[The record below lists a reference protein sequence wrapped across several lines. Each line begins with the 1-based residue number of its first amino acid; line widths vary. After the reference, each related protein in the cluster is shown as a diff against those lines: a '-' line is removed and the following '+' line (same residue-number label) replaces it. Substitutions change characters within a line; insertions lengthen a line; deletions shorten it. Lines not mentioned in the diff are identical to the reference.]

1 MRGNINCFKFR
12 ENGHYVKSC
21 THEGSKCYNCKEFGH
36 VSPKY
41 PRKKIKIK
49 IVEQT
54 KGNISRKEN
63 KHIR

>member
-21 THEGSKCYNCKEFGH
+21 THEGSNCYNCKEFGH

-49 IVEQT
+49 IV
-54 KGNISRKEN
+54 
-63 KHIR
+63 